1 MTKNQK
7 SQHSVS
13 ILFCIAILIIMF
25 ASSSFAQTKND
36 TNASPQSNQTTA
48 DENFQL
54 NIIEKRI
61 TETNFE
67 RSTEVRLVNDNRGG
81 LLLQV
86 GVGVQAQKI
95 DVLLRGIFGNVRFRA
110 SLEAIKQRI
119 EQTLPDKK

>member
-13 ILFCIAILIIMF
+13 ILFCIVILIIMF

-110 SLEAIKQRI
+110 SLEPLKQRI
-119 EQTLPDKK
+119 ERTLPDKK

>member
-1 MTKNQK
+1 
-7 SQHSVS
+7 
-13 ILFCIAILIIMF
+13 MF

-36 TNASPQSNQTTA
+36 TNASPQTNQTTA

-81 LLLQV
+81 LVLQV
-86 GVGVQAQKI
+86 GVGARGEKM

-110 SLEAIKQRI
+110 SLEAIQQRI
-119 EQTLPDKK
+119 EKTLPDKK